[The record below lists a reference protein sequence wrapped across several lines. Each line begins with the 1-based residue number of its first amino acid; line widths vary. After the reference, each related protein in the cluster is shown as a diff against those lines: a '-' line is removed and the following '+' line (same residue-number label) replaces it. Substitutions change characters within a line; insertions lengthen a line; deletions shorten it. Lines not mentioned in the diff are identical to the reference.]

1 VKKLIRYE
9 RKIALLMR
17 NQYDEFKKKKGIT
30 ENYFN
35 SFDKKI
41 KEVQEKFIEKFSKQE
56 KLVID

>member
-1 VKKLIRYE
+1 
-9 RKIALLMR
+9 MR